1 MRELKKADDDAVCFL
16 QNFSTWPLS
25 PMGGSGI
32 IKIIG
37 ALLTGLIFIFCGT
50 MPVDALSRSIGL
62 EAVGIES
69 AVQVK
74 APASSI
80 FLDFPIPRLAKIQSA
95 TATVAVT
102 PSSQLS
108 DETVFFFHYNNKLV
122 STRTARELRQQKSF
136 SLQLP
141 VDGIARDF
149 AQLQIK
155 SGMFITDDLCRD
167 SQSGGLFFIVHGTTS
182 LNLTYDMLPVRTVA
196 DFLGSFQQDLLVV
209 VPDDATMAEYVPGA
223 WLYGALKK
231 GQPHLKIRLVR
242 AAELAKLPPVPRI
255 WIGLDSKLPKYFK
268 GAAPGVT
275 LKDPNTLLISAADVP
290 SLKAFVQQLLDLPK
304 SSLHMQ
310 AEKRI
315 AIPPIETP
323 SGSVTEAIAFGDNNL
338 QEGLFSV
345 PSEFRLFPI
354 LLDKI
359 PERLGFHLEGSHT
372 LPVDTG
378 RPVRMDVFL
387 NNNLVH
393 SSVLDRTGQFKK
405 DIVLQEPVEL
415 RSSNTLKI
423 LFNYPEDPN
432 QCKIKGKFQVAQ
444 ILPSS
449 YVWGSGQYRFERFD
463 WSNIGLFLGR
473 PATVLLDETLGLD
486 TLKLAGEI
494 AYFLN
499 RQLPTGIAAFPNYLP
514 LHQQNE
520 APANGV
526 VLVAGLAGNIP
537 AALQEKMPA
546 SIGAD
551 FNVYRK
557 GTTINLFEQQANVNT
572 VVGRVGE
579 NKGAPLVIFSA
590 NMDGALLIEAFRHIS
605 QPKNAAGLIGNV
617 LVYQQPTKLYSF
629 DVSDKNAKAQKSN
642 EKGFS
647 IAAIWEQYKVLILIA
662 VGLLLGMIIFILFR
676 RMFPPRK
683 VKRDPGQIDSSKK
696 TLFK

>member
-1 MRELKKADDDAVCFL
+1 
-16 QNFSTWPLS
+16 
-25 PMGGSGI
+25 MGGSGI

-50 MPVDALSRSIGL
+50 MPADAVSRSIGL

-80 FLDFPIPRLAKIQSA
+80 FLDFPIPRMAKIQSA

-108 DETVFFFHYNNKLV
+108 DETLFFFYYNNKLV
-122 STRTARELRQQKSF
+122 STRTARDLRQQKTF

-141 VDGIARDF
+141 IDGIARDF

-155 SGMFITDDLCRD
+155 SAMFITDDLCRD

-196 DFLGSFQQDLLVV
+196 DFFGSFQQDLLVV

-231 GQPHLKIRLVR
+231 GQSHLNIRLVR
-242 AAELAKLPPVPRI
+242 AAELAKLPPFPRI

-268 GAAPGVT
+268 GAPPGVT

-304 SSLHMQ
+304 SSLNMQ

-315 AIPPIETP
+315 AITPIETP
-323 SGSVTEAIAFGDNNL
+323 SGSVTEAIAFGSNNL

-359 PERLGFHLEGSHT
+359 PEHLGFHLEGSHT

-387 NNNLVH
+387 NRNLVH

-405 DIVLQEPVEL
+405 DILLQEPVEL
-415 RSSNTLKI
+415 RANNTLKI

-432 QCKIKGKFQVAQ
+432 QCKIKGKFQVVQ

-449 YVWGSGQYRFERFD
+449 YMWGSGQYRFERFD
-463 WSNIGLFLGR
+463 WSNIGLVLGR

-514 LHQQNE
+514 LQQQSE
-520 APANGV
+520 APASGV
-526 VLVAGLAGNIP
+526 VLVAGLTGNIP

-551 FNVYRK
+551 LNVYRK
-557 GTTINLFEQQANVNT
+557 GTTINLFEQQGNVNT

-579 NKGAPLVIFSA
+579 NKGAPLVIFTA

-605 QPKNAAGLIGNV
+605 QPQNAAGLIGNV

-629 DVSDKNAKAQKSN
+629 DVSDKNAKMQKSN
-642 EKGFS
+642 EKGLS
-647 IAAIWEQYKVLILIA
+647 VAAIWEQYKILILIA
-662 VGLLLGMIIFILFR
+662 VGLLFGMIIFILFR
-676 RMFPPRK
+676 KMFPPRK
-683 VKRDPGQIDSSKK
+683 VKRAPEQIDSKK

>member
-1 MRELKKADDDAVCFL
+1 
-16 QNFSTWPLS
+16 
-25 PMGGSGI
+25 MGGSGI

-37 ALLTGLIFIFCGT
+37 ALLTGLIFIFGGT
-50 MPVDALSRSIGL
+50 IPVDAVSRSIGL
-62 EAVGIES
+62 EAVGIER

-74 APASSI
+74 APASSVI
-80 FLDFPIPRLAKIQSA
+80 LDFPIPRLAKIQSA

-108 DETVFFFHYNNKLV
+108 DETFFFFHYNNKLV
-122 STRTARELRQQKSF
+122 STRTAKELRQQKTF

-196 DFLGSFQQDLLVV
+196 DFFGSFQQDLIVV
-209 VPDDATMAEYVPGA
+209 VPDDATMAEFGPGA

-231 GQPHLKIRLVR
+231 GQPHLNIRLVH

-268 GAAPGVT
+268 GSDPGIT

-290 SLKAFVQQLLDLPK
+290 SLKAYVQQLLDLPK
-304 SSLHMQ
+304 SSLNTK

-315 AIPPIETP
+315 EILPIETP
-323 SGSVTEAIAFGDNNL
+323 SGLVTEAIAFGSNNL

-345 PSEFRLFPI
+345 PAEFRLFPI

-372 LPVDTG
+372 LPVDAG

-387 NNNLVH
+387 NSNLVH

-405 DIVLQEPVEL
+405 DILLQEPVEL

-423 LFNYPEDPN
+423 LFNYPEDLN
-432 QCKIKGKFQVAQ
+432 QCKIRGKFQVAQ

-449 YVWGSGQYRFERFD
+449 YMWGSGQYRFERFD

-473 PATVLLDETLGLD
+473 PATVLIDETLGLD

-494 AYFLN
+494 AYFLD
-499 RQLPTGIAAFPNYLP
+499 RQLPTGMAVFPNYLP
-514 LHQQNE
+514 LQQQSE
-520 APANGV
+520 VPAGGV
-526 VLVAGLAGNIP
+526 VLVAGLTGNIP

-557 GTTINLFEQQANVNT
+557 GTTTNLFEQQGNVNT

-605 QPKNAAGLIGNV
+605 QPQNAAGLIGNV
-617 LVYQQPTKLYSF
+617 LVYQQPAKLYSF
-629 DVSDKNAKAQKSN
+629 DVSDKNAKMQKSN

-647 IAAIWEQYKVLILIA
+647 VAVIWDQYKVLILIA
-662 VGLLLGMIIFILFR
+662 LGLLFGMIFFLFR

-683 VKRDPGQIDSSKK
+683 VKRDSGQTESSKK